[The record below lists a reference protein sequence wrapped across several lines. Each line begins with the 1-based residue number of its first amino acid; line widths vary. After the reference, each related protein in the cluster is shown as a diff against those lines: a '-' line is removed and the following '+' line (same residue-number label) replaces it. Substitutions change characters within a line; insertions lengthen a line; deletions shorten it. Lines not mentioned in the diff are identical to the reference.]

1 MMKAV
6 VELLFSYWFHLCF
19 ICEKIVYIDEDSV
32 NIPIG
37 SVARFDKKNRAML

>member
-6 VELLFSYWFHLCF
+6 VEPLFSYRFHLCF
-19 ICEKIVYIDEDSV
+19 ICGEIVYTDEDSV

>member
-6 VELLFSYWFHLCF
+6 VEPLFSYRFHLCF
-19 ICEKIVYIDEDSV
+19 IYEKIVYTDEDSV

>member
-6 VELLFSYWFHLCF
+6 CVSLFSYWFHLCF
-19 ICEKIVYIDEDSV
+19 IYEKIVYTV